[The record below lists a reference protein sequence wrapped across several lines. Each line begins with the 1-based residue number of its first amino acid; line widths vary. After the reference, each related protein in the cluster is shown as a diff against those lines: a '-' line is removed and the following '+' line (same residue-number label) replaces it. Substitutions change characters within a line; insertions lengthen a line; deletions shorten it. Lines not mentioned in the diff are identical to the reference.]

1 MLLWIDLTQPEEK
14 KQKLFSNQLVDK
26 MFQFKKCIFVF
37 SYRDDTLTVFAVF
50 KHQTEFLK
58 RYLIIHNMS
67 IFKEFLN
74 FQGKSEFIT
83 NCLHNVILR
92 DKPSSVEVTTKSRKS
107 IDLKQK
113 QKQKQKTFIYQY
125 FINF

>member
-1 MLLWIDLTQPEEK
+1 
-14 KQKLFSNQLVDK
+14 
-26 MFQFKKCIFVF
+26 
-37 SYRDDTLTVFAVF
+37 
-50 KHQTEFLK
+50 
-58 RYLIIHNMS
+58 MS

-74 FQGKSEFIT
+74 FQGKSEFIP

>member
-1 MLLWIDLTQPEEK
+1 
-14 KQKLFSNQLVDK
+14 
-26 MFQFKKCIFVF
+26 
-37 SYRDDTLTVFAVF
+37 
-50 KHQTEFLK
+50 
-58 RYLIIHNMS
+58 MS

-113 QKQKQKTFIYQY
+113 QKQKTFIYQY